1 MATSIT
7 SATGADAFA
16 QLNPSS
22 AAANAD
28 AAADRFLKL
37 LVAQMQNQDPLA
49 PMDNAQ
55 VTSQMAQINTVAG
68 IDKLNTSIGSLG
80 SRLLQMQTLQGA
92 SLVGRDVLVEGSSLA
107 LDENGKAAAAFEL
120 TGVADSVKVEILS
133 PSGRVIDT
141 LDLGAESAGRH
152 RFDWDAT
159 GKDGSAN
166 GFRVIAKSGANPV
179 GVTPL
184 VSDTV
189 LAVST
194 EGDTLRLELARLGTV
209 DYSAVK
215 ATS

>member
-1 MATSIT
+1 MTPSIT
-7 SATGADAFA
+7 SATGSDAFS
-16 QLNPSS
+16 QLNGGAS
-22 AAANAD
+22 AAASD

-68 IDKLNTSIGSLG
+68 IDKLNGTIGTLA

-92 SLVGRDVLVEGSSLA
+92 ALVGRDVLVEGSSLA
-107 LDENGKAAAAFEL
+107 LGDDGKAAAAFEL
-120 TGVADSVKVEILS
+120 VGAADSVKIEILS

-152 RFDWDAT
+152 RFEWDAA

-166 GFRVIAKSGANPV
+166 AFRVVAKSGANAV

-184 VSDTV
+184 VADRV

-194 EGDTLRLELARLGTV
+194 EGDTLRLELARLGSV
-209 DYSAVK
+209 DYSAVR